1 MTEATGPERVRSA
14 EQIELSV
21 REAAAGV
28 APRNDAGR
36 WAAKV
41 DRLDVVQRDGVRGT
55 NVACRRLTGPVQ
67 GFGKMW
73 QKTYRLTVGTAVTP
87 EQAITTWKA
96 HFPEFWPAWNRFA
109 GALTGISPG
118 DVALL
123 DLAIGGG
130 VKLSTGV
137 FVLYAD
143 EESFTLMTP
152 QGHMFAGWITFS
164 AEGGPDGTAVQA
176 QVLMR
181 ANDPLYELGM
191 MFGGHR
197 KEDVFW
203 AETLTALGRYLG
215 RPRPGRIHPH
225 RVRGQQPAVAQRQQC
240 LAQLHGAQHA
250 ADPGRP
256 GHGPAPAPRLTR
268 PASRGD
274 KDVWYRQCT
283 VTLTPWS
290 WAAGRTAW
298 RPRSRSAPPACA
310 SWSSKAARRS
320 AGAAGPRNSPCRDSG
335 TTSARPPIRWP
346 WPPRSSA
353 VSTSPHAVSGS
364 PAL

>member
-1 MTEATGPERVRSA
+1 MTEAMDPERATSA
-14 EQIELSV
+14 DQIELSV
-21 REAAAGV
+21 REAAAAVTAG
-28 APRNDAGR
+28 DAVPKDFGR

-41 DRLDVVQRDGVRGT
+41 DRLAVQQRDGVRGT
-55 NVACRRLTGPVQ
+55 NVAGRRLTGPVQ

-73 QKTYRLTVGTAVTP
+73 QKTYRLTVSGEVTP
-87 EQAITTWKA
+87 QQAIATWKA
-96 HFPEFWPAWNRFA
+96 HFPEFWPAGNRFA

-164 AEGGPDGTAVQA
+164 AEREGAGTVVQA

-181 ANDPLYELGM
+181 ANDPIYELGM

-203 AETLTALGRYLG
+203 AETLTALGARLG
-215 RPRPGRIHPH
+215 AGD
-225 RVRGQQPAVAQRQQC
+225 AQ
-240 LAQLHGAQHA
+240 
-250 ADPGRP
+250 
-256 GHGPAPAPRLTR
+256 
-268 PASRGD
+268 
-274 KDVWYRQCT
+274 
-283 VTLTPWS
+283 
-290 WAAGRTAW
+290 
-298 RPRSRSAPPACA
+298 
-310 SWSSKAARRS
+310 
-320 AGAAGPRNSPCRDSG
+320 
-335 TTSARPPIRWP
+335 
-346 WPPRSSA
+346 
-353 VSTSPHAVSGS
+353 VSTRTVCVDSKRQWRHAGNVWHNSMIRS
-364 PAL
+364 VFQTVAAPFTALRRLQRTS